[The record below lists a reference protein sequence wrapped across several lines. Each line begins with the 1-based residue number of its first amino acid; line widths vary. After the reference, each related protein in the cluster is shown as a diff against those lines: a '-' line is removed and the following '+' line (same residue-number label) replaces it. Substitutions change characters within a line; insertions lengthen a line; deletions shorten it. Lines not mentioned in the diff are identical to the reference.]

1 MLISPAYLSCFST
14 WNSRLEQSCFTLVV
28 LAFHRRHPN
37 FQRVQM
43 LWSSN
48 FGSPWKT
55 TEWLHMQEN
64 QKPRHKVMLQRTEFI
79 RSQSATLLILC
90 ARRREE
96 HKCYMCDGLFYTKGQ
111 IFELNVT
118 TASGL
123 GQPGPTLQF
132 VVYGRTGTERV
143 QRVSILLQE
152 TLNSTATSSPTPET
166 FLPQLIFRSV
176 TGKYTHFEYYA
187 MPEIIWRRVGE
198 CSI

>member
-1 MLISPAYLSCFST
+1 MLIPPAYLSCFST
-14 WNSRLEQSCFTLVV
+14 WNSRLEQSCFTPVV
-28 LAFHRRHPN
+28 LAFHWRHPN
-37 FQRVQM
+37 FQRIQI

-55 TEWLHMQEN
+55 TEWLHTQEN
-64 QKPRHKVMLQRTEFI
+64 QKPRQRVMLQRTEFI
-79 RSQSATLLILC
+79 WSQTLLILC

-132 VVYGRTGTERV
+132 VVYGRTGTEWV
-143 QRVSILLQE
+143 QGAEGQHSAPGNTE
-152 TLNSTATSSPTPET
+152 LNSYIQPNTRIVFTTA
-166 FLPQLIFRSV
+166 
-176 TGKYTHFEYYA
+176 HF
-187 MPEIIWRRVGE
+187 
-198 CSI
+198 

>member
-1 MLISPAYLSCFST
+1 MKFKTWTILFYPGGISFSLKT
-14 WNSRLEQSCFTLVV
+14 PKFSKNTNTLEFK
-28 LAFHRRHPN
+28 
-37 FQRVQM
+37 
-43 LWSSN
+43 

-55 TEWLHMQEN
+55 TEWLHTQEN
-64 QKPRHKVMLQRTEFI
+64 QKPRQRVMLQRTEFI
-79 RSQSATLLILC
+79 WSQTLLILC

-132 VVYGRTGTERV
+132 VVYGRTGTEWV

-152 TLNSTATSSPTPET
+152 TLNSTATSSPTPES
-166 FLPQLIFRSV
+166 FSPQLIFRSV

>member
-1 MLISPAYLSCFST
+1 MLIPPAYLSCFST
-14 WNSRLEQSCFTLVV
+14 WNSRLEQSCFTPVV
-28 LAFHRRHPN
+28 LAFHWRHPN
-37 FQRVQM
+37 FQRIQI

-48 FGSPWKT
+48 LAVREKQQSDCTRRKIKSLGR
-55 TEWLHMQEN
+55 EWCCREPSSYGLRLCLSCVHAEERN
-64 QKPRHKVMLQRTEFI
+64 T
-79 RSQSATLLILC
+79 SA
-90 ARRREE
+90 
-96 HKCYMCDGLFYTKGQ
+96 MCDGLFYTKGQ

-132 VVYGRTGTERV
+132 VVYGRTGTEWV

-152 TLNSTATSSPTPET
+152 TLNSTATSSPTPES
-166 FLPQLIFRSV
+166 FSPQLIFRSV

>member
-1 MLISPAYLSCFST
+1 
-14 WNSRLEQSCFTLVV
+14 
-28 LAFHRRHPN
+28 
-37 FQRVQM
+37 
-43 LWSSN
+43 
-48 FGSPWKT
+48 
-55 TEWLHMQEN
+55 MQEN
-64 QKPRHKVMLQRTEFI
+64 QKARHKVMLQRTAFI
-79 RSQSATLLILC
+79 WSQRATLLILC
-90 ARRREE
+90 ARRRE
-96 HKCYMCDGLFYTKGQ
+96 CDGLFYTKGQ

-152 TLNSTATSSPTPET
+152 TLNSTATSSPTPEP

-187 MPEIIWRRVGE
+187 MPEIV
-198 CSI
+198 